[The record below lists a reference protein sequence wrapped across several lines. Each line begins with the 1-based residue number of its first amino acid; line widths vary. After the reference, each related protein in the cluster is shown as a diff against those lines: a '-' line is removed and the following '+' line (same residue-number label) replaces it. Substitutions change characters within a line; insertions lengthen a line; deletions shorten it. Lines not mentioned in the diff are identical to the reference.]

1 MTQLSRQNWT
11 RIARNVAKAQSK
23 IANDLLDVAEAEGT
37 GEVAGPQEVV
47 DAIEVIVDQLE
58 EVQAAIPAEAAGG
71 EPVVEAPVGEVEA
84 PIEEVEAPVEEEEEE
99 EYVAKLKSQVAA
111 LTHKVTAQERERLA
125 QAYSELFDDIKVA
138 QVKFD
143 EVIRSPEPT
152 STWQGKIAAIENYRN
167 ETKTNSSYAVA
178 PTTSGFLSRS
188 KIAKLNGGGL
198 EHLLRWLLDSFPLEL
213 SRERQ

>member
-1 MTQLSRQNWT
+1 MTKLSRQNWT

-58 EVQAAIPAEAAGG
+58 EVQAAIPAEASGDELG
-71 EPVVEAPVGEVEA
+71 VEAPVEELGEEVAAPVEEVEA
-84 PIEEVEAPVEEEEEE
+84 PIEEEEEE
-99 EYVAKLKSQVAA
+99 EYVAKLKSQVAV
-111 LTHKVTAQERERLA
+111 LTRKVGAQERERIA
-125 QAYSELFDDIKVA
+125 QSYSELFDDIKVA

-143 EVIRSPEPT
+143 EVIRSSEPNG
-152 STWQGKIAAIENYRN
+152 SWQGKIAAIENYRN
-167 ETKTNSSYAVA
+167 EAKTNSPYAVA

-188 KIAKLNGGGL
+188 KVAKLRGSGL
-198 EHLLRWLLDSFPLEL
+198 EHL
-213 SRERQ
+213 

>member
-23 IANDLLDVAEAEGT
+23 IANELLDVAEAEGT

-58 EVQAAIPAEAAGG
+58 EVQAAIPAEASG
-71 EPVVEAPVGEVEA
+71 EELGVEAPVE
-84 PIEEVEAPVEEEEEE
+84 EAPVEEVAAPVEEEEEEE

-111 LTHKVTAQERERLA
+111 LTHKVGAQERERLA

-143 EVIRSPEPT
+143 EVIHSPET
-152 STWQGKIAAIENYRN
+152 VSSWQGKIAAIENYRN
-167 ETKTNSSYAVA
+167 ETKNNSSYAVA

-188 KIAKLNGGGL
+188 KVAKLKSDGL
-198 EHLLRWLLDSFPLEL
+198 EHL
-213 SRERQ
+213 

>member
-58 EVQAAIPAEAAGG
+58 EVQAAIPAEASG
-71 EPVVEAPVGEVEA
+71 EELGVEAPVE
-84 PIEEVEAPVEEEEEE
+84 EAPVEEVAAPVEEEEEEEE

-111 LTHKVTAQERERLA
+111 LTRKVTVQEKERIA

-143 EVIRSPEPT
+143 EVIHSPET
-152 STWQGKIAAIENYRN
+152 VSSWQGKIAAIENYRN
-167 ETKTNSSYAVA
+167 ETKNNSSYAVA

-188 KIAKLNGGGL
+188 KVAKLKSDGL
-198 EHLLRWLLDSFPLEL
+198 EHL
-213 SRERQ
+213 

>member
-23 IANDLLDVAEAEGT
+23 IANELLDVAEAEGT

-58 EVQAAIPAEAAGG
+58 EVQAAIPAEASGG
-71 EPVVEAPVGEVEA
+71 ELGVEAPVE
-84 PIEEVEAPVEEEEEE
+84 EAPVEEVAAPVEEEEEEE

-111 LTHKVTAQERERLA
+111 LTHKVGAQERERLA

-143 EVIRSPEPT
+143 EVIRSSEPNG
-152 STWQGKIAAIENYRN
+152 SWQGKIAAIENYRN
-167 ETKTNSSYAVA
+167 ETKNNSSYAVA

-188 KIAKLNGGGL
+188 KVAKLKSDGL
-198 EHLLRWLLDSFPLEL
+198 EHL
-213 SRERQ
+213 

>member
-1 MTQLSRQNWT
+1 MTKLSRQNWT

-23 IANDLLDVAEAEGT
+23 IANDLLDVAEAEGN

-58 EVQAAIPAEAAGG
+58 EVQAAIPAEASAD
-71 EPVVEAPVGEVEA
+71 EAVVEAPVEGPV
-84 PIEEVEAPVEEEEEE
+84 EEVEAPVEEVEAPVVEEEEEEE

-111 LTHKVTAQERERLA
+111 LTKKVGAQERERMA

-143 EVIRSPEPT
+143 EVIRSSEPNR
-152 STWQGKIAAIENYRN
+152 SWQGKIAAIENYRN
-167 ETKTNSSYAVA
+167 ETKSNPSYATA

-188 KIAKLNGGGL
+188 KVAKLRGNGL
-198 EHLLRWLLDSFPLEL
+198 EHL
-213 SRERQ
+213 

>member
-1 MTQLSRQNWT
+1 MTKLSRQNWT

-58 EVQAAIPAEAAGG
+58 EVQAAIPAEASGDELG
-71 EPVVEAPVGEVEA
+71 VEAPVEELGGEVEA
-84 PIEEVEAPVEEEEEE
+84 PVEEVEAPVEEEEEE
-99 EYVAKLKSQVAA
+99 EYVAKLKSQVAV
-111 LTHKVTAQERERLA
+111 LTRKVGAQERERIA
-125 QAYSELFDDIKVA
+125 QSYSELFDDIKVA

-143 EVIRSPEPT
+143 EVIRSSEPNG
-152 STWQGKIAAIENYRN
+152 SWQGKIAAIENYRN
-167 ETKTNSSYAVA
+167 EVKSNPSYAVA

-188 KIAKLNGGGL
+188 KVAKLRGNGL
-198 EHLLRWLLDSFPLEL
+198 EHL
-213 SRERQ
+213 

>member
-1 MTQLSRQNWT
+1 MTKLSRQNWT

-23 IANDLLDVAEAEGT
+23 IANDLLDVAEAEGN

-58 EVQAAIPAEAAGG
+58 EVQAAIPAEASAD
-71 EPVVEAPVGEVEA
+71 EAVVEAPVEGPV
-84 PIEEVEAPVEEEEEE
+84 EEVEAPVEEVEAPVVEEEEEE

-111 LTHKVTAQERERLA
+111 LTKKVGAQERERMA

-143 EVIRSPEPT
+143 EVIRSSEPNR
-152 STWQGKIAAIENYRN
+152 SWQGKIAAIENYRN
-167 ETKTNSSYAVA
+167 ETKSNPSYATA

-188 KIAKLNGGGL
+188 KVAKLRGNGL
-198 EHLLRWLLDSFPLEL
+198 EHL
-213 SRERQ
+213 

>member
-1 MTQLSRQNWT
+1 MTKLSRQNWT

-58 EVQAAIPAEAAGG
+58 EVQAAIPAEASGDELG
-71 EPVVEAPVGEVEA
+71 VEAPVEELGEEVAA
-84 PIEEVEAPVEEEEEE
+84 PVEEVEAPVEEEEE
-99 EYVAKLKSQVAA
+99 EYVAKLKSQVAV
-111 LTHKVTAQERERLA
+111 LTKKVGAQERERIA
-125 QAYSELFDDIKVA
+125 QSYSELFDDIKVA

-143 EVIRSPEPT
+143 EVIRSSEPNG
-152 STWQGKIAAIENYRN
+152 SWQGKIAAIENYRN
-167 ETKTNSSYAVA
+167 EVKSNPSYAVA

-188 KIAKLNGGGL
+188 KVAKLRGNGL
-198 EHLLRWLLDSFPLEL
+198 EHL
-213 SRERQ
+213 

>member
-1 MTQLSRQNWT
+1 MTKLSRQNWT

-23 IANDLLDVAEAEGT
+23 IANDLLDVAEAEGN

-58 EVQAAIPAEAAGG
+58 EVQQAIPAEPTG
-71 EPVVEAPVGEVEA
+71 EEAVVDAPVEEAPG
-84 PIEEVEAPVEEEEEE
+84 EEVEAPVEEVEAPVEEEEEEE

-111 LTHKVTAQERERLA
+111 LTRKVGAQERERMA

-143 EVIRSPEPT
+143 EVIRSSDPKNQSVHGRVKSQPL
-152 STWQGKIAAIENYRN
+152 KAIETRQNQIHHMQ
-167 ETKTNSSYAVA
+167 
-178 PTTSGFLSRS
+178 L
-188 KIAKLNGGGL
+188 
-198 EHLLRWLLDSFPLEL
+198 HQPLQDFYPEA
-213 SRERQ
+213 R

>member
-58 EVQAAIPAEAAGG
+58 EVQAAIPAEASG
-71 EPVVEAPVGEVEA
+71 EELGVEAPVGEVEA
-84 PIEEVEAPVEEEEEE
+84 PVEEVEAPVEEEEEEE

-111 LTHKVTAQERERLA
+111 LTRKVTVQEKERIA

-143 EVIRSPEPT
+143 EVIHSPET
-152 STWQGKIAAIENYRN
+152 VSSWQGKIAAIENYRN
-167 ETKTNSSYAVA
+167 ETKNNSSYAVA

-188 KIAKLNGGGL
+188 KVAKLKSDGL
-198 EHLLRWLLDSFPLEL
+198 EHL
-213 SRERQ
+213 

>member
-1 MTQLSRQNWT
+1 MTKLSRQNWT

-23 IANDLLDVAEAEGT
+23 IANDLLDVAEAEGN

-58 EVQAAIPAEAAGG
+58 EVQAAIPAEASAD
-71 EPVVEAPVGEVEA
+71 EAVVEAPVEA
-84 PIEEVEAPVEEEEEE
+84 PVEEVEAPVEEVEAPVVEEEEEEEE

-111 LTHKVTAQERERLA
+111 LTRKVGAQERERLA

-143 EVIRSPEPT
+143 EVIRSKEPI
-152 STWQGKIAAIENYRN
+152 SSWQGKIAAIESYRN
-167 ETKTNSSYAVA
+167 ETKSNPSYAVA

-188 KIAKLNGGGL
+188 KVAKLRGNGL
-198 EHLLRWLLDSFPLEL
+198 EHL
-213 SRERQ
+213 

>member
-1 MTQLSRQNWT
+1 MTKLSRQNWT

-58 EVQAAIPAEAAGG
+58 EVQAAIPAEASGDELG
-71 EPVVEAPVGEVEA
+71 VEAPVEELGGEVEA
-84 PIEEVEAPVEEEEEE
+84 PVEEVEAPVVEEEEEEE
-99 EYVAKLKSQVAA
+99 EYVAKLKSQVAV
-111 LTHKVTAQERERLA
+111 LTRKVGAQERERIA
-125 QAYSELFDDIKVA
+125 QSYSELFDDIKVA

-143 EVIRSPEPT
+143 EVIRSSEPNG
-152 STWQGKIAAIENYRN
+152 SWQGKIAAIENYRN
-167 ETKTNSSYAVA
+167 EVKSNPSYAVA

-188 KIAKLNGGGL
+188 KVAKLRGNGL
-198 EHLLRWLLDSFPLEL
+198 EHL
-213 SRERQ
+213 

>member
-23 IANDLLDVAEAEGT
+23 IANELLDVAEAEGT

-58 EVQAAIPAEAAGG
+58 EVQAAIPAEASG
-71 EPVVEAPVGEVEA
+71 EELGVEAPVE
-84 PIEEVEAPVEEEEEE
+84 EAPVEEVAAPVEEEEEEE

-111 LTHKVTAQERERLA
+111 LTHKVGAQERERLA

-143 EVIRSPEPT
+143 EVIRSSEPNG
-152 STWQGKIAAIENYRN
+152 SWQGKIAAIENYRN

-188 KIAKLNGGGL
+188 KVAKLKSGGL
-198 EHLLRWLLDSFPLEL
+198 EHL
-213 SRERQ
+213 

>member
-23 IANDLLDVAEAEGT
+23 IANELLDVAEAEGT
-37 GEVAGPQEVV
+37 GSVAGPQEVV

-58 EVQAAIPAEAAGG
+58 EVQAAIPAEASG
-71 EPVVEAPVGEVEA
+71 EELGVEAPVE
-84 PIEEVEAPVEEEEEE
+84 EAPVEEVAAPVEEEEEEE

-111 LTHKVTAQERERLA
+111 LTHKVGAQERERLA

-143 EVIRSPEPT
+143 EVIRSSEPNG
-152 STWQGKIAAIENYRN
+152 SWQGKIAAIENYRN
-167 ETKTNSSYAVA
+167 ETKNNSSYAVA

-188 KIAKLNGGGL
+188 KVAKLKSDGL
-198 EHLLRWLLDSFPLEL
+198 EHL
-213 SRERQ
+213 

>member
-1 MTQLSRQNWT
+1 MTKLSRQNWT

-58 EVQAAIPAEAAGG
+58 EVQAAIPAEASAD
-71 EPVVEAPVGEVEA
+71 EAVVEAPVEGPV
-84 PIEEVEAPVEEEEEE
+84 EEVEAPVEEVEAPVVEEEEEE
-99 EYVAKLKSQVAA
+99 EYVAKLKSKVAA
-111 LTHKVTAQERERLA
+111 LTKKVGAQERERMA

-143 EVIRSPEPT
+143 EVIRSSEPI
-152 STWQGKIAAIENYRN
+152 SSWQGKIAAIENYRN
-167 ETKTNSSYAVA
+167 ETKSNPSYATA

-188 KIAKLNGGGL
+188 KVAKLRGNGL
-198 EHLLRWLLDSFPLEL
+198 EHL
-213 SRERQ
+213 

>member
-1 MTQLSRQNWT
+1 MTRLSKQNWT

-23 IANDLLDVAEAEGT
+23 IANDLLDVAEAEGN

-58 EVQAAIPAEAAGG
+58 EVQAAIPAEASGDELG
-71 EPVVEAPVGEVEA
+71 VEAPVEELGE
-84 PIEEVEAPVEEEEEE
+84 EEVEAPVEEVEAPVVEEEEEEE
-99 EYVAKLKSQVAA
+99 EYVAKLKSQVAV
-111 LTHKVTAQERERLA
+111 LTRKVGAQERERLA

-143 EVIRSPEPT
+143 EVIRSSEPNR
-152 STWQGKIAAIENYRN
+152 SWQGKIAAIENYRN
-167 ETKTNSSYAVA
+167 ETKSNPSYAIA

-188 KIAKLNGGGL
+188 KVAKLRGNGL
-198 EHLLRWLLDSFPLEL
+198 EHL
-213 SRERQ
+213 

>member
-1 MTQLSRQNWT
+1 MTKLSRQNWT

-23 IANDLLDVAEAEGT
+23 IANDLLDVAEAEGN

-58 EVQAAIPAEAAGG
+58 EVQAAIPAEASGDELG
-71 EPVVEAPVGEVEA
+71 VEAPVEELGE
-84 PIEEVEAPVEEEEEE
+84 EEVEAPVEEVEAPVVEEEEEEE
-99 EYVAKLKSQVAA
+99 EYVAKLKSQVAV
-111 LTHKVTAQERERLA
+111 LTRKVGAQERERLA

-143 EVIRSPEPT
+143 EVIRSSEPNR
-152 STWQGKIAAIENYRN
+152 SWQGKIAAIENYRN
-167 ETKTNSSYAVA
+167 ETKSNPSYAIA

-188 KIAKLNGGGL
+188 KVAKLRGSGL
-198 EHLLRWLLDSFPLEL
+198 EHL
-213 SRERQ
+213 

>member
-1 MTQLSRQNWT
+1 MTRLSRQNWT

-58 EVQAAIPAEAAGG
+58 EVQAAIPAEASGDELG
-71 EPVVEAPVGEVEA
+71 VEAPVEELGEEVAA
-84 PIEEVEAPVEEEEEE
+84 PVEEVEAPVEEEEEE
-99 EYVAKLKSQVAA
+99 EYVAKLKSQVAV
-111 LTHKVTAQERERLA
+111 LTKKVGAQERERIA
-125 QAYSELFDDIKVA
+125 QSYSELFDDIKVA

-143 EVIRSPEPT
+143 EVIRSSEPNG
-152 STWQGKIAAIENYRN
+152 SWQGKIAAIENYRN
-167 ETKTNSSYAVA
+167 EVKSNPSYAVA

-188 KIAKLNGGGL
+188 KVAKLRGNGL
-198 EHLLRWLLDSFPLEL
+198 EHL
-213 SRERQ
+213 

>member
-1 MTQLSRQNWT
+1 MTKLSRQNWT

-58 EVQAAIPAEAAGG
+58 EVQAAIPAEASGDELG
-71 EPVVEAPVGEVEA
+71 VEAPVEELGEEVAA
-84 PIEEVEAPVEEEEEE
+84 PVEEVEAPVVEEEEEEE
-99 EYVAKLKSQVAA
+99 EYVAKLKSQVAV
-111 LTHKVTAQERERLA
+111 LTKKVGAQERERIA
-125 QAYSELFDDIKVA
+125 QSYSELFDDIKVA

-143 EVIRSPEPT
+143 EVIRSSEPNG
-152 STWQGKIAAIENYRN
+152 SWQGKIAAIENYRN
-167 ETKTNSSYAVA
+167 EVKSNPSYAVA

-188 KIAKLNGGGL
+188 KVAKLRGNGL
-198 EHLLRWLLDSFPLEL
+198 EHL
-213 SRERQ
+213 

>member
-23 IANDLLDVAEAEGT
+23 IANELLDVAEAEGT
-37 GEVAGPQEVV
+37 GSVAGPQEVV

-58 EVQAAIPAEAAGG
+58 EVQAAIPAAASG
-71 EPVVEAPVGEVEA
+71 EELGVEAPVE
-84 PIEEVEAPVEEEEEE
+84 EAPVEEVAAPVEEEEEEE

-111 LTHKVTAQERERLA
+111 LTHKVGAQERERLA

-143 EVIRSPEPT
+143 EVINSPET
-152 STWQGKIAAIENYRN
+152 VSSWQGKIAAIENYRN
-167 ETKTNSSYAVA
+167 EVKTNSSYAVA

-188 KIAKLNGGGL
+188 KVAKLKSDGL
-198 EHLLRWLLDSFPLEL
+198 EHL
-213 SRERQ
+213 

>member
-23 IANDLLDVAEAEGT
+23 IANELLDVAEAEGA

-58 EVQAAIPAEAAGG
+58 EVQAAIPAEASGG
-71 EPVVEAPVGEVEA
+71 ELGVEAPVE
-84 PIEEVEAPVEEEEEE
+84 EAPVEEVAAPVEEEEEEE

-111 LTHKVTAQERERLA
+111 LTHKVGAQERERLA

-143 EVIRSPEPT
+143 EVIRSSEPNG
-152 STWQGKIAAIENYRN
+152 SWQGKIAAIENYRN
-167 ETKTNSSYAVA
+167 ETKNNSSYAVA

-188 KIAKLNGGGL
+188 KVAKLKSDGL
-198 EHLLRWLLDSFPLEL
+198 EHL
-213 SRERQ
+213 

>member
-1 MTQLSRQNWT
+1 MTKLSRQNWT

-23 IANDLLDVAEAEGT
+23 IANDLLDVAEAEGN

-58 EVQAAIPAEAAGG
+58 EVQAAIPAEASAD
-71 EPVVEAPVGEVEA
+71 EAVVEAPVEGPVVD
-84 PIEEVEAPVEEEEEE
+84 EEVEAPVEEVEAPVVEEEEEEE
-99 EYVAKLKSQVAA
+99 EYVAKLKSQVAV
-111 LTHKVTAQERERLA
+111 LTKKVGAQERERLA

-143 EVIRSPEPT
+143 EVIRSSEPNR
-152 STWQGKIAAIENYRN
+152 SWQGKIAAIENYRN
-167 ETKTNSSYAVA
+167 ETKSNPSYATA

-188 KIAKLNGGGL
+188 KVAKLRGNGL
-198 EHLLRWLLDSFPLEL
+198 EHL
-213 SRERQ
+213 

>member
-1 MTQLSRQNWT
+1 MTKLSRQNWT

-58 EVQAAIPAEAAGG
+58 EVQAAIPAEASGDELG
-71 EPVVEAPVGEVEA
+71 VEAPVEELGEEVAA
-84 PIEEVEAPVEEEEEE
+84 PVEEVEAPVVEEEEEEE
-99 EYVAKLKSQVAA
+99 EYVAKLKSQVAV
-111 LTHKVTAQERERLA
+111 LTRKVGAQERERIE
-125 QAYSELFDDIKVA
+125 QSYSELFDDIKVA

-143 EVIRSPEPT
+143 EVIRSSEPNG
-152 STWQGKIAAIENYRN
+152 SWQGKIAAIENYRN
-167 ETKTNSSYAVA
+167 EVKSNPSYAVA

-188 KIAKLNGGGL
+188 KVAKLRGNGL
-198 EHLLRWLLDSFPLEL
+198 EHL
-213 SRERQ
+213 

>member
-1 MTQLSRQNWT
+1 MTKLSRQNWT

-58 EVQAAIPAEAAGG
+58 EVQAAIPAEASGDELG
-71 EPVVEAPVGEVEA
+71 VEAPVEELGGEVEA
-84 PIEEVEAPVEEEEEE
+84 PVEEVEAPVVEEEEEEE
-99 EYVAKLKSQVAA
+99 EYVAKLKSQVAV
-111 LTHKVTAQERERLA
+111 LTRKVGAQERERLA

-143 EVIRSPEPT
+143 EVIRSSEPNG
-152 STWQGKIAAIENYRN
+152 SWQGKIAAIENYRN
-167 ETKTNSSYAVA
+167 EVKSNPSYAVA

-188 KIAKLNGGGL
+188 KVAKLRGSGL
-198 EHLLRWLLDSFPLEL
+198 EHL
-213 SRERQ
+213 

>member
-1 MTQLSRQNWT
+1 MTKLSRQNWT

-58 EVQAAIPAEAAGG
+58 EVQAAIPAEASGDELG
-71 EPVVEAPVGEVEA
+71 VEAPVEELGEEVAA
-84 PIEEVEAPVEEEEEE
+84 PVEEVEAPVEEEEEE
-99 EYVAKLKSQVAA
+99 EYVAKLKSQVAV
-111 LTHKVTAQERERLA
+111 LTKKVGAQERERIA
-125 QAYSELFDDIKVA
+125 QSYSELFDDIKVA

-143 EVIRSPEPT
+143 EVIRSSEPNG
-152 STWQGKIAAIENYRN
+152 SWQGKIAAIENYRN
-167 ETKTNSSYAVA
+167 EVKSNPSYATA

-188 KIAKLNGGGL
+188 KVAKLRGNGL
-198 EHLLRWLLDSFPLEL
+198 EHL
-213 SRERQ
+213 

>member
-1 MTQLSRQNWT
+1 MTRLSRQNWT

-23 IANDLLDVAEAEGT
+23 IANDLLDVAEAEGN

-58 EVQAAIPAEAAGG
+58 EVQAAIPAEASGDELG
-71 EPVVEAPVGEVEA
+71 VEAPVEELGGEVEA
-84 PIEEVEAPVEEEEEE
+84 PVEEVEAPLEEEEEEE

-111 LTHKVTAQERERLA
+111 LTHKVGAQERERIA
-125 QAYSELFDDIKVA
+125 QSYSELFDDIKVA

-143 EVIRSPEPT
+143 EVIRSSEPNG
-152 STWQGKIAAIENYRN
+152 SWQGKIAAIENYRN
-167 ETKTNSSYAVA
+167 ETKSNPSYAVA

-188 KIAKLNGGGL
+188 KVAKLRGNGL
-198 EHLLRWLLDSFPLEL
+198 EHL
-213 SRERQ
+213 